1 MGILYKFILIVLSI
15 PKLIHTLTKKMI
27 KIDCIE
33 FIVKTVWSLYA
44 VISVLMA
51 CWPFESL
58 KKACVV
64 IIGASSASI
73 IIIFVISNAL
83 NGLLLVLFRI
93 TEHADYLFDKYLQK
107 VRDSKEKQ
115 AKKANGKRSKIKN
128 TKQSQK
134 QAKDNSAGGMAAGD
148 KAEVGLQYFINKDT
162 KQYASVK
169 FYR

>member
-1 MGILYKFILIVLSI
+1 MGILYKFSLIVLGI
-15 PKLIHTLTKKMI
+15 PKLIHTLTR
-27 KIDCIE
+27 KIIDADCLDA
-33 FIVKTVWSLYA
+33 IVIAVWSFYA
-44 VISVLMA
+44 VISILIA
-51 CWPFESL
+51 CWPFESVS
-58 KKACVV
+58 KACMV
-64 IIGASSASI
+64 IIGASVASFFI
-73 IIIFVISNAL
+73 IAIISSVL
-83 NGLLLVLFRI
+83 NGLLLGLFKI

-148 KAEVGLQYFINKDT
+148 KTEVGLQYFINKDT